1 MEIKINIERKGKMK
15 RGILLF
21 IVSLVCIVFTVK
33 SDAYALVSDGL
44 EGTWKGYYSSSIL
57 SSTSVTVTL
66 KKKSSTKYSGTYKA
80 GNGAKGKIIL
90 KIKDT
95 GKQRIKMKST
105 TSGCSGSYRGNITY
119 NDGSFIEFDFTGNDC
134 SGSHK
139 NGEGYVEKQ

>member
-1 MEIKINIERKGKMK
+1 MK

-21 IVSLVCIVFTVK
+21 IVSLACIVFTVK
-33 SDAYALVSDGL
+33 SDAYALVNDGL
-44 EGTWKGYYSSSIL
+44 AGTWKGYYSSSIL
-57 SSTSVTVTL
+57 SSTSVTVKL

-90 KIKDT
+90 KIKDS
-95 GKQRIKMKST
+95 GEQRIKMKST

-119 NDGSFIEFDFTGNDC
+119 NDGSYIEFDFTGNDC

>member
-1 MEIKINIERKGKMK
+1 MEIKINIERKGNMK

-57 SSTSVTVTL
+57 SSTSVTVKL

-119 NDGSFIEFDFTGNDC
+119 NDGSYIEFDFTGNDC